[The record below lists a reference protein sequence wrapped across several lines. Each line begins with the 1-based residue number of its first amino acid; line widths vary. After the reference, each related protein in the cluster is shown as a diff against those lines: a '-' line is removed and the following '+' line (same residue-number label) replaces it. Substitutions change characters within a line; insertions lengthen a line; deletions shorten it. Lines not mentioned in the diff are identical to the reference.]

1 MSPVNPHRPFTP
13 DPELDSLRPARTGNQ
28 INGLNEAEI
37 LWTCKTMLL
46 RRPGIQKCLVRFV
59 HDRPT

>member
-37 LWTCKTMLL
+37 
-46 RRPGIQKCLVRFV
+46 RNEA
-59 HDRPT
+59 